1 MLHFAELDSPLTG
14 LVTAPHWYVGL
25 SGGADSTVL
34 LHLLHNWRAA
44 NPSAPALSAIHI
56 NHGMQP
62 AAPDWEL
69 HCAGLCHRL
78 AIPLISRTVTVPSGG
93 SAEAAARG
101 ARYSAFEDLLPAD
114 TVLFLGHHLDDQVE
128 TFFLRLLRGA
138 GVEGLAGMPR
148 ARNLGQAQLVRPLL
162 AYGRSE
168 IEQYAADHDLEYVRD
183 PSNHDTAMD
192 RNFLREEVLPLL
204 AKRWPAYRRSVTRAS
219 EHMATASST
228 LAQNLGVP
236 ETVYSELGDP
246 GLLLAQLVDASEDIA
261 AALLRAWLRAAGYQA
276 PDRAA
281 LDEFLRQLRVT
292 AVDGNPRLVCGS
304 YGLQRYHDAVYR
316 LPDLLAP
323 PAASSFALAPG
334 ASVKVPGVGTV
345 SLVRSDGDGL
355 RLMPEE
361 QLTLSWRQGGERCC
375 LPGRAGSR
383 SLKGLMQAWKVP
395 PWWRGR
401 VPLLYLGNEL
411 VAVGDLA
418 RCESDRWQEVAQG
431 SESLWLVRWERSA
444 SASSD

>member
-1 MLHFAELDSPLTG
+1 MQIPLCCCICCTIG
-14 LVTAPHWYVGL
+14 VRPIPA
-25 SGGADSTVL
+25 
-34 LHLLHNWRAA
+34 
-44 NPSAPALSAIHI
+44 APALSAIHI

-69 HCAGLCHRL
+69 HCASLCHRL

-101 ARYSAFEDLLPAD
+101 ARYSAFEDLLPPD

-168 IEQYAADHDLEYVRD
+168 IEQYAAYHDLEYVRD

-204 AKRWPAYRRSVTRAS
+204 ATRWPAYRRSVTRAS

-323 PAASSFALAPG
+323 AALILCTG
-334 ASVKVPGVGTV
+334 
-345 SLVRSDGDGL
+345 
-355 RLMPEE
+355 
-361 QLTLSWRQGGERCC
+361 
-375 LPGRAGSR
+375 
-383 SLKGLMQAWKVP
+383 
-395 PWWRGR
+395 
-401 VPLLYLGNEL
+401 
-411 VAVGDLA
+411 A
-418 RCESDRWQEVAQG
+418 RCEC
-431 SESLWLVRWERSA
+431 ESTRSRHRQSGA
-444 SASSD
+444 IRR

>member
-1 MLHFAELDSPLTG
+1 
-14 LVTAPHWYVGL
+14 
-25 SGGADSTVL
+25 
-34 LHLLHNWRAA
+34 
-44 NPSAPALSAIHI
+44 
-56 NHGMQP
+56 
-62 AAPDWEL
+62 
-69 HCAGLCHRL
+69 
-78 AIPLISRTVTVPSGG
+78 
-93 SAEAAARG
+93 
-101 ARYSAFEDLLPAD
+101 
-114 TVLFLGHHLDDQVE
+114 
-128 TFFLRLLRGA
+128 
-138 GVEGLAGMPR
+138 
-148 ARNLGQAQLVRPLL
+148 
-162 AYGRSE
+162 
-168 IEQYAADHDLEYVRD
+168 
-183 PSNHDTAMD
+183 MD
-192 RNFLREEVLPLL
+192 RNFLREELLPLL
-204 AKRWPAYRRSVTRAS
+204 ATRWPAYRRSVTRAS
-219 EHMATASST
+219 EHMATASIA

-261 AALLRAWLRAAGYQA
+261 ATLLRAWLREGGYQT

-281 LDEFLRQLRVT
+281 LDEFLRQLRMT

-323 PAASSFALAPG
+323 PVASSVALAPG

-355 RLMPEE
+355 RLMPKE
-361 QLTLSWRQGGERCC
+361 QLTLGWRQGGERCC

-401 VPLLYLGNEL
+401 VPLVYLGDEL

-418 RCESDRWQEVAQG
+418 RCESGRWQEVAQDR
-431 SESLWLVRWERSA
+431 ESLWLVRWKRAA
-444 SASSD
+444 SVGSD

>member
-1 MLHFAELDSPLTG
+1 MLHFTELDSQLNG
-14 LVTAPHWYVGL
+14 LVTVPHWYVGL
-25 SGGADSTVL
+25 SGGVDSTVL
-34 LHLLHNWRAA
+34 LHLLHHWRAA
-44 NPSAPALSAIHI
+44 NSCAPTLSAIHI

-62 AAPDWEL
+62 AAPDWE
-69 HCAGLCHRL
+69 HYCVGLCHQL
-78 AIPLISRTVTVPSGG
+78 EIPLICRAVAVPSG
-93 SAEAAARG
+93 SSVEAAARE
-101 ARYSAFEDLLPAD
+101 ARYCAFEELLPPDA
-114 TVLFLGHHLDDQVE
+114 VLFMGHHLDDQVE

-138 GVEGLAGMPR
+138 GVEGLAAMPR
-148 ARNLGQAQLVRPLL
+148 ERKLGEARLLRPLL
-162 AYGRSE
+162 DCGRSE
-168 IEQYAADHDLEYVRD
+168 IEHYATHHGLECVQD
-183 PSNHDTAMD
+183 PSNFDTAMD

-204 AKRWPAYRRSVTRAS
+204 ATRWPAYRRSVTRAS
-219 EHMATASST
+219 EHMATAALT

-246 GLLLAQLVDASEDIA
+246 GLLLAQLVDESEDSA

-292 AVDGNPRLVCGS
+292 DVDSNPRLVCGS

-334 ASVKVPGVGTV
+334 ASVEVPGAGVI
-345 SLVRSDGDGL
+345 SLVRTDGDGL
-355 RLMPEE
+355 RLMPKE
-361 QLTLSWRQGGERCC
+361 QLTVGWRQGGERCC
-375 LPGRAGSR
+375 LPGRTGSR

-401 VPLLYLGNEL
+401 VPLVYLGDEL

-418 RCESDRWQEVAQG
+418 RCESSRWQKVAQDN
-431 SESLWLVRWERSA
+431 ESLWSVRWKRGA
-444 SASSD
+444 NTSSD

>member
-1 MLHFAELDSPLTG
+1 MLHFAELDSQLSG

-34 LHLLHNWRAA
+34 LHLLHSWCAA
-44 NPSAPALSAIHI
+44 NPAAPALGAIHI

-62 AAPDWEL
+62 AAPDWQL
-69 HCAGLCHRL
+69 YCAGLCHRL
-78 AIPLISRTVTVPSGG
+78 AIPLISRTVTVLSGG
-93 SAEAAARG
+93 STEAAARD
-101 ARYSAFEDLLPAD
+101 ARYCAFEDLLPAD

-148 ARNLGQAQLVRPLL
+148 TRNLGQARLVRPLL
-162 AYGRSE
+162 AYDRSD
-168 IEQYAADHDLEYVRD
+168 IEQYAGYHDLEYVRD

-204 AKRWPAYRRSVTRAS
+204 ATRWPAYRRSVTRAS

-246 GLLLAQLVDASEDIA
+246 GLRLAQLVDASEDIA
-261 AALLRAWLRAAGYQA
+261 AALLRAWLRAAQYQA

-304 YGLQRYHDAVYR
+304 YSLQRYHDAVYR

-323 PAASSFALAPG
+323 AAASSVALAPG

-355 RLMPEE
+355 RLMPDER
-361 QLTLSWRQGGERCC
+361 LTLRWRQGGERCC

-383 SLKGLMQAWKVP
+383 SLKGLLQAWKVP

-401 VPLLYLGNEL
+401 VPLVYLGDEL

-418 RCESDRWQEVAQG
+418 RCESDRWQDVAQDR
-431 SESLWLVRWERSA
+431 ESLWLVRWKRAA
-444 SASSD
+444 SAGSD